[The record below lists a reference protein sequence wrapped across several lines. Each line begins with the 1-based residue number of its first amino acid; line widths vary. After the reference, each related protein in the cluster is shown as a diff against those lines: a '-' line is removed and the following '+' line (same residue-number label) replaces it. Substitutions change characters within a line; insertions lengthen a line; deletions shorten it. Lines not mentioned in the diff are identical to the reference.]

1 MIITIDSNVASVPVE
16 VVRLLPHRVVSAPW
30 CTDPCVC
37 KSIDGTSD
45 RVLYDTPIAMCP
57 DTDIMFADPVHVD
70 NTVSFVY
77 LDVGVRNASYRRIT
91 KNLPRFKQTVV
102 VSANADINAEPK
114 GTYTVALD
122 KNNCG
127 TDMVIKF
134 MALMVNAFVQRKLIL
149 HPESLLNAV
158 RKVPNQRERCID
170 SNGSPVRCDL
180 YSFSKYNCTRLM
192 HGSVLDDCDLVN
204 NDSIPSRSDVNV

>member
-16 VVRLLPHRVVSAPW
+16 VVQLLPQRIVSAPW
-30 CTDPCVC
+30 CTDQCVC
-37 KSIDGTSD
+37 KSIDGSSD

-57 DTDIMFADPVHVD
+57 DTDVMFADPTAVD
-70 NTVSFVY
+70 NMVSFVY
-77 LDVGVRNASYRRIT
+77 LDVGIKNPSYRRIT

-102 VSANADINAEPK
+102 ISANADTNAEPQ
-114 GTYTVALD
+114 GTYTVVLD

-134 MALMVNAFVQRKLIL
+134 MALMVNEFVQRKLVL
-149 HPESLLNAV
+149 HPESLLNVV
-158 RKVPNQRERCID
+158 RKVPNPLERCVD

-180 YSFSKYNCTRLM
+180 YSFSKYNCTRLTRD
-192 HGSVLDDCDLVN
+192 SVLDDCDLIN
-204 NDSIPSRSDVNV
+204 GKSISSRSDANV

>member
-16 VVRLLPHRVVSAPW
+16 VVQLLPDRIVAAPW
-30 CTDPCVC
+30 CTEPCVC
-37 KSIDGTSD
+37 NSIDGSAD
-45 RVLYDTPIAMCP
+45 RVLYNTPIAMCP
-57 DTDIMFADPVHVD
+57 DTDIMFVDPAAVD

-77 LDVGVRNASYRRIT
+77 LDVGIKNPSYRRIT

-102 VSANADINAEPK
+102 VSANADENAEPK
-114 GTYTVALD
+114 GTYNVVLD

-127 TDMVIKF
+127 TDMVVKF

-149 HPESLLNAV
+149 HPESLLNV
-158 RKVPNQRERCID
+158 VSKVPIPPDRCVD

-192 HGSVLDDCDLVN
+192 HDSVLDDCDLVN
-204 NDSIPSRSDVNV
+204 NGSVPSRSDSNV